1 MMEILLFLCYPDVEG
16 KWGAAFIRQI
26 KIFSKFMFF
35 CHKAKVPLS
44 NKTGGKNL

>member
-26 KIFSKFMFF
+26 KIFR
-35 CHKAKVPLS
+35 
-44 NKTGGKNL
+44 